1 MIFAWLLFFM
11 PHLNIEIKARL
22 TKKNEIIEVGQ
33 ARSIDPDSIRKY
45 LQDHDAKFIGT
56 DEQTDTYFNVSNGR
70 LKLREGIIENNL
82 IYYNRSNQA
91 NPKSSHFQLI
101 KLEHPKEIKE
111 VLTQSC
117 GIKIIVHKRREIFYI
132 DNVKFH
138 IDELEGLG
146 SFVEIEAGD
155 ILADKTESELLEQCN
170 FYMKEFGIKT
180 NDLVA
185 ESYSDLLLNK
195 G

>member
-11 PHLNIEIKARL
+11 PHLNVEIKAKCSDPVFIRQYL
-22 TKKNEIIEVGQ
+22 LHQNANFKG
-33 ARSIDPDSIRKY
+33 ID
-45 LQDHDAKFIGT
+45 A
-56 DEQTDTYFNVSNGR
+56 QTDTYFNVPNGR

-82 IYYNRSNQA
+82 IFYKRNNQPG
-91 NPKSSHFQLI
+91 PKNSHFHLVKVAYPI
-101 KLEHPKEIKE
+101 ELKE
-111 VLTQSC
+111 VLEKSC
-117 GIKIIVHKRREIFYI
+117 GIKMIVKKQREIYYI

-170 FYMKEFGIKT
+170 FYMKEFGIKA